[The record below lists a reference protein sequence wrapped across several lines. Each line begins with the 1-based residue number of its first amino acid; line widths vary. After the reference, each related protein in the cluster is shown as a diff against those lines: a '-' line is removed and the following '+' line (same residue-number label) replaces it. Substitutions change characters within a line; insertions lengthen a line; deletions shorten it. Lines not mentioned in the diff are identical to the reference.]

1 MKEKLTIFIKRCRRD
16 WYWFIGSV
24 RYMFDP
30 FIVIGCICGVMVVVS
45 IVSVI
50 VMCVLPENIDSI
62 VLAIMTGV
70 LASGVLAVFMEMAN
84 NYRRNSIRGIVL
96 SELFSFLV
104 YYESEIDD
112 RCGNFDFK
120 KFNVDFCKQLH
131 IESCEKHE
139 DDDINERIKTKAHA
153 ILSLLPEVMPL
164 FRDAYTNHA
173 GELKGKEV
181 TALHSILTTYSQLI
195 SLIEGRLY
203 IVICQMEDLDKDE
216 IEHSFSTYTAKLV
229 AEYIEKSR
237 ENNRHEQK
245 LLENIAKEIIEGG
258 EIVFNSLGIELTD
271 NLNDDESSIESS
283 DKDGK
288 GIGYTVSLL
297 LHDIDSSIRKLRTL
311 AIRAPGHNLI
321 CTLYGEQ
328 CRKYRIQR

>member
-1 MKEKLTIFIKRCRRD
+1 
-16 WYWFIGSV
+16 
-24 RYMFDP
+24 
-30 FIVIGCICGVMVVVS
+30 
-45 IVSVI
+45 
-50 VMCVLPENIDSI
+50 
-62 VLAIMTGV
+62 
-70 LASGVLAVFMEMAN
+70 
-84 NYRRNSIRGIVL
+84 
-96 SELFSFLV
+96 
-104 YYESEIDD
+104 
-112 RCGNFDFK
+112 
-120 KFNVDFCKQLH
+120 
-131 IESCEKHE
+131 
-139 DDDINERIKTKAHA
+139 
-153 ILSLLPEVMPL
+153 
-164 FRDAYTNHA
+164 
-173 GELKGKEV
+173 
-181 TALHSILTTYSQLI
+181 
-195 SLIEGRLY
+195 
-203 IVICQMEDLDKDE
+203 MEDLDKDE